1 MSCAFRARLFKAEKD
16 RRLVNCEGKEVKENG
31 E

>member
-1 MSCAFRARLFKAEKD
+1 MSCAIVLFKAEKD
-16 RRLVNCEGKEVKENG
+16 WRLVNCEGKEVKENG